1 MTNTHVKVC
10 GLTRRVDVAAA
21 VGQGVWAV
29 GFVMWPGSPRSV
41 TLSQLRALTTDV
53 PAGVKRVAVVVNPDE
68 DDVKRWRDEAGL
80 TTLQLH
86 GGEEVAPFLSLGMDV
101 LKAVSLESEADVER
115 AAALPAE
122 VMVLVD
128 AHDPVRR
135 GGTGERADWIRAAAL
150 SRRRPVILA
159 GGLRAEN
166 VQDAIAQVNPWG
178 IDVSSGLESAPGIK
192 DITKLENF
200 FALLRSHGT
209 PGRTHGAPGL

>member
-1 MTNTHVKVC
+1 MTRTHVKVC
-10 GLTRRVDVAAA
+10 GLTRRDDVAAA
-21 VGQGVWAV
+21 VSQGAWAV

-53 PAGVKRVAVVVNPDE
+53 PAVVKRVAVVVNPDVE
-68 DDVKRWRDEAGL
+68 DVRRWRGEAGL

-86 GGEEVAPFLSLGMDV
+86 GGEDVDPFLSLGMDV
-101 LKAVSLESEADVER
+101 FKAVSLESEADVEQ

-122 VMVLVD
+122 VTVLVD

-135 GGTGERADWIRAAAL
+135 GGTGERADWARAAAL

-166 VQDAIAQVNPWG
+166 VQEAIAQVDPWG

-192 DITKLENF
+192 DIEKVKRF
-200 FALLRSHGT
+200 FATLRSHGAL
-209 PGRTHGAPGL
+209 RT